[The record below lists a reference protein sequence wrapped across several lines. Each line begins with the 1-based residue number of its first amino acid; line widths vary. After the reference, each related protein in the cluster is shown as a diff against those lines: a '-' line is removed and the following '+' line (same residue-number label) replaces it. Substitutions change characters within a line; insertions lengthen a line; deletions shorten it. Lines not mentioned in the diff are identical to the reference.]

1 MPCTGFDDE
10 ELARVLRDKI
20 DQAGVFVQLSL
31 DSSQAG
37 GTHEKALLAKSDYPA
52 TSIAY
57 GRSEHGAIMHMKVLI
72 VDGMYLVTGSTNW
85 STGGESLQDN
95 QLTITADPLACAQA
109 RSRTD
114 AIHTSMLQQ
123 MAVKAGLVAGLVTA

>member
-1 MPCTGFDDE
+1 
-10 ELARVLRDKI
+10 
-20 DQAGVFVQLSL
+20 VFVQLSL

-37 GTHEKALLAKSDYPA
+37 GAHEKALLAKNNYPA

-72 VDGMYLVTGSTNW
+72 VDGMFLVTGSTNW
-85 STGGESLQDN
+85 STGGESKQDN
-95 QLTITADPLACAQA
+95 QLTISADSLACAQA

-114 AIHTSMLQQ
+114 AIHTNMLQQ
-123 MAVKAGLVAGLVTA
+123 MSAAAAKTRGLVSGIVTS

>member
-1 MPCTGFDDE
+1 MGFDDE
-10 ELARVLRDKI
+10 ELAQVLHDKI
-20 DQAGVFVQLSL
+20 AQPGVFVQLSL

-37 GTHEKALLAKSDYPA
+37 GVHEKALLAKADYPA
-52 TSIAY
+52 TSVAY

-95 QLTITADPLACAQA
+95 QMTVTADTLACAQA

-123 MAVKAGLVAGLVTA
+123 MSKASTLVYGRVTA